1 MNGGTDGTGLAVRGL
16 SAGYRTARGLLRVLD
31 GVDLTIPPG
40 TVVGLVGESG
50 SGKSTLAYAIVRH
63 LSDNARV
70 LAGSVT
76 LDGEDLLGATDRRLR
91 ELRGT
96 AIGMVYQDP
105 AAALNPTLR
114 LGEQLTE
121 GLRYHEGLDRRAA
134 AVRGARLLDMV
145 RLPDPEF
152 IMRRYPHEG
161 SGGEKQRVLIAMA
174 FAGRPRLLVFDEPT
188 TALDATTAAGI
199 LDLIRGLQAETGVAV
214 LYITHDLGNVA
225 HVAQRVNVIYAGR
238 VVEEGRVDDVLRRPR
253 HPYTRVLMASVPNP
267 YRAGLRR
274 RLTSFTGLPPNLL
287 SPPAGCIFRDR
298 CPFAEDRCRTEPV
311 QLPGA
316 GEHRAACLRAEE
328 TAGRPL
334 APRPP
339 DPDPAGDARATGEP
353 LLRATGLG
361 VEYGRR
367 SLVEQVLRVP
377 PERVQALADVD
388 LAVGRGE
395 TVGLVG
401 ESGCGKSTL
410 ARALVGLTPFRGT
423 IRLGDTSVRTAS
435 DMDDGYRRA
444 VQIVFQHPDLSLNPR
459 MTVGQIVGR
468 PIRLH
473 ERLSGRELDARI
485 AGLLEEVRLPSRYAR
500 RRPHELSGGEK
511 QRVAIARA
519 FGPRPELVIC
529 DEITSGLDVSVQ
541 ASILNLLAD
550 LQDRLGTA
558 YLFISHDLNLVQHF
572 ADRIVVM
579 YLGRVVELRA
589 AAGDRLVPPFHP
601 YTEALL
607 SAVPVPEPGLEARR
621 VRLEGPL
628 PSPKNPPPGCCFTTR
643 CPRRLGPEC
652 DRERPRLVE
661 AGAGH
666 RLACHIPLPELAAVE
681 PIWRRTT
688 PAGDAA
694 ATRTGADR

>member
-1 MNGGTDGTGLAVRGL
+1 MSGAPAGPGLAVRGL
-16 SAGYRTARGLLRVLD
+16 SVGYRTRRGLLRVLD
-31 GVDLTIPPG
+31 GVDLAIPPG
-40 TVVGLVGESG
+40 TAVGLVGESG
-50 SGKSTLAYAIVRH
+50 SGKSTLAYAIVRY

-70 LAGSVT
+70 LGGSVT
-76 LDGEDLLGATDRRLR
+76 LDGEDLLEATDRRLR
-91 ELRGT
+91 DLRGA

-121 GLRYHEGLDRRAA
+121 GLRRHERLRRKEAA
-134 AVRGARLLDMV
+134 TRGARLLDMV

-174 FAGRPRLLVFDEPT
+174 FAGRPKLLIFDEPT

-199 LDLIRGLQAETGVAV
+199 LDLIRGLREETGAAV

-225 HVAQRVNVIYAGR
+225 RVADRVNVIYAGR
-238 VVEEGRVDDVLRRPR
+238 VVEEGPVDDVLRRPR

-267 YRAGLRR
+267 WREGERR
-274 RLTSFTGLPPNLL
+274 RLTSFAGLPPDLL
-287 SPPAGCIFRDR
+287 SPPAGCIFQDR
-298 CPFAEDRCRTEPV
+298 CPFAEDQCRQDPV
-311 QLPGA
+311 PLPATGD
-316 GEHRAACLRAEE
+316 HRAACVRAAE
-328 TAGRPL
+328 TAGRTL
-334 APRPP
+334 SPP
-339 DPDPAGDARATGEP
+339 SGRAAGQDARETGEP
-353 LLRATGLG
+353 LLQATGLG
-361 VEYGRR
+361 VQYGRQG
-367 SLVEQVLRVP
+367 LVEQILRVP
-377 PERVQALADVD
+377 AERIHALTAVD

-410 ARALVGLTPFRGT
+410 ARALVGLAAFRGT
-423 IRLGDTSVRTAS
+423 IRLGGTEIRTPA
-435 DMDDGYRRA
+435 DMRDDYRRA
-444 VQIVFQHPDLSLNPR
+444 VQIVFQHPDLSLNPQ
-459 MTVGQIVGR
+459 MTVGEIVGR
-468 PIRLH
+468 PLRLH
-473 ERLSGRELDARI
+473 EKLSGKELDERVS
-485 AGLLEEVRLPSRYAR
+485 GLLEEVRLPARYAR

-519 FGPRPELVIC
+519 FGPGPEIVIC

-579 YLGRVVELRA
+579 YLGRIVELRETVGA
-589 AAGDRLVPPFHP
+589 RLAPPFHP

-607 SAVPVPEPGLEARR
+607 SAVPIPEPGLEARR
-621 VRLEGPL
+621 VRLDGPL
-628 PSPKNPPPGCCFTTR
+628 PSPKAPPPGCCFTTR
-643 CPRRLGPEC
+643 CPRRVGPEC
-652 DRERPRLVE
+652 DRERPSLVE
-661 AGAGH
+661 VAPGH
-666 RLACHIPLPELAAVE
+666 RLACHIPLAELAAVE
-681 PIWRRTT
+681 PIWRRAAP
-688 PAGDAA
+688 PAGAGDPG
-694 ATRTGADR
+694 TGAGS